1 MSILTNRVS
10 IAATLAFGIAL
21 SMPLSVPAFSD
32 SAPSAMPSQT
42 GASFQPG
49 ERVRMRSGGPM
60 MTVDRIRGNQVD
72 CYWTGTDGVPISE
85 SFPAAVLQK
94 F

>member
-1 MSILTNRVS
+1 MSILTKRAS
-10 IAATLAFGIAL
+10 IAVTFACGVAL

-32 SAPSAMPSQT
+32 SALSAMSSQT
-42 GASFQPG
+42 GTSFRPG

-60 MTVDRIRGNQVD
+60 MTVDSVKGNQVD
-72 CYWTGTDGVPISE
+72 CYWSGDDGVPISD

>member
-1 MSILTNRVS
+1 MSTLTKRGS
-10 IAATLAFGIAL
+10 IATTLALGIAL
-21 SMPLSVPAFSD
+21 SVPVAVPAFSA
-32 SAPSAMPSQT
+32 SAPSAMPGQT
-42 GASFQPG
+42 AASFQPG

-60 MTVDRIRGNQVD
+60 MTVDNIKGDQVD
-72 CYWTGTDGVPISE
+72 CFWTDLDGVPISE

>member
-1 MSILTNRVS
+1 MPILTNRGS

-21 SMPLSVPAFSD
+21 SMPLSVPAISG
-32 SAPSAMPSQT
+32 SAPSAMPSHT
-42 GASFQPG
+42 GASFQQG
-49 ERVRMRSGGPM
+49 ERVRMRSGGPL
-60 MTVDRIRGNQVD
+60 MTVDGIKGNQVE

-85 SFPAAVLQK
+85 SFPAAVLQR

>member
-1 MSILTNRVS
+1 MSTLTNRVS
-10 IAATLAFGIAL
+10 IATTLALGLAL

-32 SAPSAMPSQT
+32 SAVPATPSQI

-60 MTVDRIRGNQVD
+60 MTVNGIRGNQVD
-72 CYWTGTDGVPISE
+72 CYWTGADGVPISD

>member
-10 IAATLAFGIAL
+10 IAATLAIGIAL

-32 SAPSAMPSQT
+32 SDPSAMSGQT
-42 GASFQPG
+42 GASFRPG

-60 MTVDRIRGNQVD
+60 MTVNGIRGNQVD
-72 CYWTGTDGVPISE
+72 CYWTGADGVPISD